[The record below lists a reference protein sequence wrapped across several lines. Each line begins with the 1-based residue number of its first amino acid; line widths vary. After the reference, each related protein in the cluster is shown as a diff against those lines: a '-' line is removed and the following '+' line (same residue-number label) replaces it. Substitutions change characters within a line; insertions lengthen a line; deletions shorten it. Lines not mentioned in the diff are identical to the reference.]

1 MTSHREVANASPAD
15 LPTLKDK
22 LVIDKMK
29 LDKFFSVFLD
39 QYEMTDDNLDTPE
52 WFTYR
57 EMLKEYD
64 RVNHLI
70 KTTDYRIQ
78 HA

>member
-1 MTSHREVANASPAD
+1 MTNHKQIIRASETE
-15 LPTLKDK
+15 LHNIKNNLI
-22 LVIDKMK
+22 IDKMK

-39 QYEMTDDNLDTPE
+39 QYEMTEEELDTPE

-64 RVNHLI
+64 RVNELI
-70 KTTDYRIQ
+70 KAADYRIQ

>member
-1 MTSHREVANASPAD
+1 MITHREVAQATTMELPA
-15 LPTLKDK
+15 LKNK

-29 LDKFFSVFLD
+29 LDRFFSVFLD
-39 QYEMTDDNLDTPE
+39 KYEMTEEDLDTPE

>member
-1 MTSHREVANASPAD
+1 MITTRYINQAQPVEFAGIKN
-15 LPTLKDK
+15 T

-39 QYEMTDDNLDTPE
+39 KYEITEDNLDTPE

-57 EMLKEYD
+57 EMLKHYD
-64 RVNHLI
+64 HINNLI
-70 KTTDYRIQ
+70 KTIDYRIQ
-78 HA
+78 NA